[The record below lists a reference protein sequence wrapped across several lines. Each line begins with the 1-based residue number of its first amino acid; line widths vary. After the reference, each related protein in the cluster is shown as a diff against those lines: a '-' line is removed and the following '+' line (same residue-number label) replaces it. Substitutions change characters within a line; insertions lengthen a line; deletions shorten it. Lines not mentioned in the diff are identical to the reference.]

1 MDNLF
6 LNIADWIRGTLDGWG
21 FADWLIDAS
30 MVFLNWIVVLVF
42 LILNVLFLVYMERRV
57 CSFFQERLGP
67 NRLGPKGLFQTV
79 IDILKLLGKELITP
93 ANVDRPVYKMAALG
107 IFIPSL
113 LVFLV
118 VPFGEGMAV
127 VDLNIGILF
136 MLSVASISTIFILM
150 AGWGSNNKYS
160 LMGGMRAVAQMVSY
174 EIPLVFSFLGIIM
187 LTGSLRMSDIVGAQD
202 NLWFIVLQPI
212 AFIIYVIAGNAEM
225 NRGPFDL
232 PEGEQELVAGYH
244 LEYTGVRF
252 ALFYLAE
259 YTNLVAMSAIGA
271 TVFLGGWQG
280 PFLPGWLWFFLK
292 MYLMIWIFMWIKWTY
307 PRIRI
312 DKMMKFNW
320 KFLLP
325 VALANIVLTGLAIKA
340 ASFVQLIGWW

>member
-1 MDNLF
+1 
-6 LNIADWIRGTLDGWG
+6 
-21 FADWLIDAS
+21 
-30 MVFLNWIVVLVF
+30 
-42 LILNVLFLVYMERRV
+42 
-57 CSFFQERLGP
+57 
-67 NRLGPKGLFQTV
+67 
-79 IDILKLLGKELITP
+79 
-93 ANVDRPVYKMAALG
+93 
-107 IFIPSL
+107 
-113 LVFLV
+113 
-118 VPFGEGMAV
+118 
-127 VDLNIGILF
+127 
-136 MLSVASISTIFILM
+136 
-150 AGWGSNNKYS
+150 
-160 LMGGMRAVAQMVSY
+160 MGGMRAVAQMVSY